1 MKYYIIMVDV
11 PTDITEITSEEYSG
25 IKHVSKSRALDELK
39 KARNDCFVYRAY
51 MYEVEKAGV

>member
-1 MKYYIIMVDV
+1 MVDV
-11 PTDITEITSEEYSG
+11 PADITETTSEEYSG

-51 MYEVEKAGV
+51 MYEVEKGRCLK